1 MTLYMTFCL
10 KQSFDMNLQLY
21 LSQPNRLRMDILK
34 QRIQS
39 IDVLRG
45 IIMALM
51 ALDHTRDYFHI
62 DAMTGDPT
70 NIETTTPILFFTR
83 WITHFCA
90 PTFVFL
96 SGTSIY
102 LQSIRKSKKELSWF
116 LLTRGLWLMFAE
128 LTFVGF
134 GWSFNINFNF
144 FFLQVIWAIGCSM
157 VFLSAL
163 IFLRYW
169 AMVIIGILITLL
181 HNLMDYVTITDDN
194 LDVAANFFLITE
206 FEPYVLGS
214 LRFMT
219 AYAILPWTGIMLLGY
234 AAGRLYNSNIRPET
248 RKKALITTGSLLIIF
263 FIVLRLIN
271 SYGDP
276 APWETQPSFTYTV
289 LSFLNVTKYP
299 PSLMYACMTLGPALI
314 VLALIENIRNSVT
327 DVFNVFG
334 RVPFFYY
341 LIHIYLIHILCTL
354 LFFAEGYEFADN
366 FKLKMAFGFRPR
378 ENFGFTLGIV
388 YLIWI
393 FVLVLCYFP
402 SRWYNNYK
410 SRHKKWWLSYV

>member
-1 MTLYMTFCL
+1 
-10 KQSFDMNLQLY
+10 
-21 LSQPNRLRMDILK
+21 MDTIK

-70 NIETTTPILFFTR
+70 NMETTTPLLFFTR

-102 LQSIRKSKKELSWF
+102 LQSLRKTKKELAWF
-116 LLTRGLWLMFAE
+116 LFTRGLWLMFAE
-128 LTFVGF
+128 LTIVGF
-134 GWSFNINFNF
+134 GWSFNIFFNF

-157 VFLSAL
+157 VILSGL
-163 IFLRYW
+163 IFFRYW
-169 AMVIIGILITLL
+169 TLTVIGIVLTLC
-181 HNLMDYVTITDDN
+181 HNLMDYIIITDDN

-206 FEPYVLGS
+206 FEPYILGS
-214 LRFMT
+214 VRFMT
-219 AYAILPWTGIMLLGY
+219 AYAILPWTGIMLLGFS
-234 AAGRLYNSNIRPET
+234 AGRWYNSKVRPET
-248 RKKALITTGSLLIIF
+248 RKKALITTGSLLIVL
-263 FIVLRLIN
+263 FICLRLAN

-276 APWETQPSFTYTV
+276 APWETQRNSTYTL

-314 VLALIENIRNSVT
+314 VLTLIENIRNRFT
-327 DVFNVFG
+327 AIFNIFG

-341 LIHIYLIHILCTL
+341 LIHIYIIHILCTV
-354 LFFAEGYEFADN
+354 LFFADGHSIEEN
-366 FKLKMAFGFRPR
+366 FTGNMSFEFRPK
-378 ENFGFTLGIV
+378 ENFGFSLGIV
-388 YLIWI
+388 YLIWLC
-393 FVLVLCYFP
+393 VLILCYFP

-410 SRHKKWWLSYV
+410 STHKKWWLSYV

>member
-1 MTLYMTFCL
+1 
-10 KQSFDMNLQLY
+10 
-21 LSQPNRLRMDILK
+21 MDTIK

-51 ALDHTRDYFHI
+51 ALDHVRDYFHI
-62 DAMTGDPT
+62 AGMNGSPT
-70 NIETTTPILFFTR
+70 DMETTTPALFFTR

-102 LQSIRKSKKELSWF
+102 LQSLRKTKKELAWF
-116 LLTRGLWLMFAE
+116 LFTRGLWLMFAE
-128 LTFVGF
+128 LTLVGL
-134 GWSFNINFNF
+134 GWSFDLSFNF

-157 VFLSAL
+157 VILSGL
-163 IFLRYW
+163 IFFRYR
-169 AMVIIGILITLL
+169 VLLTIGILLTLL
-181 HNLMDYVTITDDN
+181 HNIMDYIIITDDN

-214 LRFMT
+214 IRIMT
-219 AYAILPWTGIMLLGY
+219 AYAILPWTGIMLLGF
-234 AAGRLYNSNIRPET
+234 AAGKWFNSEVSAEAR
-248 RKKALITTGSLLIIF
+248 RKALITTGFVLIGL
-263 FIVLRLIN
+263 FICLRLLN
-271 SYGDP
+271 GYGDP
-276 APWETQPSFTYTV
+276 ALWDTQRNATYTF

-299 PSLMYACMTLGPALI
+299 PSLMYACMTLGPGLI
-314 VLALIENIRNSVT
+314 TLALIENVRNRFT
-327 DVFNVFG
+327 DIFNVFG

-341 LIHIYLIHILCTL
+341 LIHIYIIHILCTI
-354 LFFAEGYEFADN
+354 LFFAEGYTIEDTETMRMTFA
-366 FKLKMAFGFRPR
+366 FRPDQ
-378 ENFGFTLGIV
+378 NFGFSLRIV
-388 YLIWI
+388 YLIWL

-410 SRHKKWWLSYV
+410 STHKNWWLSYI